1 MHITG
6 NLLIA
11 GQAIQTSKTYKAI
24 NPVTNQELNTEFY
37 CADQENIDQACKAAF
52 EAFDHYRSLPL
63 EKRAQFLDNIAD
75 NIEALGDVLT
85 NQTRLETGL
94 PEARVKG
101 ETGRTVNQLRLFSS
115 VVRQGDWM
123 DLRFD
128 PALPDRAPLPR
139 PDLRQIRIAIGP
151 VAVFGA
157 SNFPLAFSVAGG
169 DTASALAAG
178 CPVVVKAHPSHP
190 GTSELI
196 GQAIAKAI
204 KDCGLPSGV
213 FSLIG
218 GTGNDVG
225 EALVKNPYIC
235 AVGFTGSMGGG
246 TALMRFAAERPVPI
260 PVFAEMGSINPV
272 YLFDRALQNRAES
285 IAKGFIGSLSMSAGQ
300 LCTNPGLII
309 AKSGAALDSFLTNVQ
324 KELAQTPT
332 STMLSPSIHQAFL
345 KGIQRLT
352 TTKNVNLIGQGQ
364 DNSSPNQCQSI
375 VCQTDA
381 QTFIKTPCLSEEIF
395 GAAALIVTY
404 NTIDELHQITENLQG
419 QLTVTLHI
427 NQEDIQTAHAF
438 LPIMERKAGRILVN
452 GWPTGVEVSS
462 TMVHGGPFPATS
474 DSRMTS
480 VGTAAIERFLRPIC
494 YQNFPSSL
502 LPTPLQDSSISE
514 FNHRIDGK
522 YVKK

>member
-24 NPVTNQELNTEFY
+24 NPVTNQELDTEFY
-37 CADQENIDQACKAAF
+37 CANQEHIDQACKAAF
-52 EAFDHYRSLPL
+52 EDFDSYRSLPL
-63 EKRAQFLDNIAD
+63 EKRAEFLDKIAE
-75 NIEALGDVLT
+75 NIEDLGDILT
-85 NQTRLETGL
+85 TQTRLETGL

-128 PALPDRAPLPR
+128 PALPERAPLPR
-139 PDLRQIRIAIGP
+139 PDLRQRRIAIGP

-196 GQAIAKAI
+196 GQAITKAV
-204 KDCGLPSGV
+204 KECGLPSGV

-225 EALVKNPYIC
+225 EFLVKNPYIC
-235 AVGFTGSMGGG
+235 AIGFTGSMSGG
-246 TALMRFAAERPVPI
+246 TALMRLASERPIPI
-260 PVFAEMGSINPV
+260 PIFAEMGSINPV
-272 YLFDRALQNRAES
+272 YLFEHALQRRAEA
-285 IAKGFIGSLSMSAGQ
+285 IAKGFVASLSMSAGQ

-309 AKSGAALDSFLTNVQ
+309 VKSGTALDDFLKYV
-324 KELAQTPT
+324 KEELAQTPT

-352 TTKNVNLIGQGQ
+352 TTKNVEVVGTGK
-364 DNSSPNQCQSI
+364 DSSSPNQCQTLI
-375 VCQTDA
+375 CQTDV
-381 QTFIKTPCLSEEIF
+381 QTFMNTPCLSEEIF

-404 NTIDELHQITENLQG
+404 DNIDELHQLTENLQG
-419 QLTVTLHI
+419 QLTITLHI
-427 NQEDIQTAHAF
+427 DPEDIQTAQSF
-438 LPIMERKAGRILVN
+438 MPIMERKAGRILVN

-462 TMVHGGPFPATS
+462 TMVHGGPFPSTS
-474 DSRMTS
+474 DNRMTS

-502 LPTPLQDSSISE
+502 LPIPLKDTSISD
-514 FNHRIDGK
+514 FNHRVDGK